1 MRLLEHECAAGQTR
15 IETAVLGQA
24 HLGQT
29 RDDRIGAGASVVEPL
44 RVARGMVQ
52 LEVEENDAR
61 HPVVQIILDA
71 RRPQWIG
78 GPRSTVRRLDARGT
92 DPALGAERD
101 VEVRMSGARHARRC
115 IAFHA
120 KTRRQDDA

>member
-1 MRLLEHECAAGQTR
+1 
-15 IETAVLGQA
+15 
-24 HLGQT
+24 
-29 RDDRIGAGASVVEPL
+29 
-44 RVARGMVQ
+44 
-52 LEVEENDAR
+52 NDAR
-61 HPVVQIILDA
+61 HSVVQIILDA

-101 VEVRMSGARHARRC
+101 VEVRMSGARHARGC

-120 KTRRQDDA
+120 KSRRQDDTWRECRRACAKEVAARECSRWAIVCVAHECLRWPRRRRGLTRRAPGTRKQRE